1 MHSVFIVGGSG
12 KVARSLAHQLAERGH
27 QPCSL
32 YRHAQQAEG
41 LKALGASPVVGNLLD
56 LDKESLAKLM
66 AGSDAVVFAAGAG
79 GKGGAQM
86 TDAIDGHGLEL
97 SVAATQL
104 AGIRRFILVSAFPEA
119 ARGKSVSE
127 TFENYMAVKKRAD
140 VHLAATDLDWVI
152 LRPGT
157 LLDSPG
163 TGKVHAGLAIPY
175 GDVPRDDVATALLQ
189 IIEQPCVNRVII
201 ELTQG
206 STPVNEAIER
216 VARDCPQASSSMT
229 RPANKD

>member
-12 KVARSLAHQLAERGH
+12 KVARSLAQQLAKQGH
-27 QPCSL
+27 QPRSL
-32 YRHAQQAEG
+32 YRHAEQAEE
-41 LKALGASPVVGNLLD
+41 LKALGASPVAGNLLE
-56 LDKESLAKLM
+56 LDTESLAKLM
-66 AGSDAVVFAAGAG
+66 AGSDTVVFAAGAG
-79 GKGGAQM
+79 GNGGAQM
-86 TDAIDGHGLEL
+86 TNAIDGHGLEL
-97 SVAATQL
+97 SVAAAQL

-119 ARGKSVSE
+119 SRGKSVSE

-175 GDVPRDDVATALLQ
+175 GDVPRDDVAAALLQ
-189 IIEQPCVNRVII
+189 IIEQPGVSRVII

-206 STPVNEAIER
+206 TTPVTEAI
-216 VARDCPQASSSMT
+216 QSFT
-229 RPANKD
+229 RNCSKA

>member
-12 KVARSLAHQLAERGH
+12 KVARSLAQQLAERGH
-27 QPCSL
+27 QPRSL
-32 YRHAQQAEG
+32 YRHAEQAEG
-41 LKALGASPVVGNLLD
+41 LKALGASPVAGNLLE
-56 LDKESLAKLM
+56 LDTEALAKLM
-66 AGSDAVVFAAGAG
+66 TGSDIVVFAAGAG

-97 SVAATQL
+97 SVAAAQL

-119 ARGKSVSE
+119 SRGKSVSE
-127 TFENYMAVKKRAD
+127 TFENYMVVKKRAD

-163 TGKVHAGLAIPY
+163 TGKVHAGLAVPY
-175 GDVPRDDVATALLQ
+175 GDVPREDVAAALLQ
-189 IIEQPCVNRVII
+189 IIEQPGVSRVII

-206 STPVNEAIER
+206 STPVNEAIQSF
-216 VARDCPQASSSMT
+216 VRDCTQP
-229 RPANKD
+229 